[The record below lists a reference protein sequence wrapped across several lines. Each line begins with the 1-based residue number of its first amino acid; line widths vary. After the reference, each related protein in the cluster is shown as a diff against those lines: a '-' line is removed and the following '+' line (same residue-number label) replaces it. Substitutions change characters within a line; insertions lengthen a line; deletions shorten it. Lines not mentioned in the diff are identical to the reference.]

1 MTRVFRLLGGSAL
14 LCAFSACAATQPE
27 PVAHRHT
34 STVASAGHVLPEGEV
49 NRRIA
54 PLDILIVEVFGERDL
69 CVERRVQQS
78 GNITYPLLGNVD
90 VAGKTPAEIEKL
102 LEQLLGEDYL
112 VEPVVTVMV
121 KEYRSRTVSVIGR
134 VNRGGAIELPGEHK
148 IDILEAIARAG
159 DFHPQANKSR
169 IQLNR
174 AGKVSFHKFDD
185 LVKVKD
191 PGKKVWVEPGDV
203 IYVHESFW

>member
-1 MTRVFRLLGGSAL
+1 
-14 LCAFSACAATQPE
+14 
-27 PVAHRHT
+27 
-34 STVASAGHVLPEGEV
+34 
-49 NRRIA
+49 
-54 PLDILIVEVFGERDL
+54 
-69 CVERRVQQS
+69 
-78 GNITYPLLGNVD
+78 
-90 VAGKTPAEIEKL
+90 
-102 LEQLLGEDYL
+102 
-112 VEPVVTVMV
+112 
-121 KEYRSRTVSVIGR
+121 VSVIGK

-174 AGKVSFHKFDD
+174 AGKTTFYRFDD

-191 PGKKVWVEPGDV
+191 ARKKVWVEPGDV

>member
-1 MTRVFRLLGGSAL
+1 LS
-14 LCAFSACAATQPE
+14 
-27 PVAHRHT
+27 
-34 STVASAGHVLPEGEV
+34 
-49 NRRIA
+49 
-54 PLDILIVEVFGERDL
+54 
-69 CVERRVQQS
+69 VERRVQQS

-90 VAGKTPAEIEKL
+90 VAGKTPAEVEKL
-102 LEQLLGEDYL
+102 LEEKLAEDYL

-121 KEYRSRTVSVIGR
+121 KEYRSRMVSVIGK

-174 AGKVSFHKFDD
+174 GGKTTFYKFDD
-185 LVKVKD
+185 LVRLKD
-191 PGKKVWVEPGDV
+191 PSKKIWVEPGDV